1 MHLSRRHHRRR
12 SPGRAAVRA
21 AVCGLLLALAGVPG
35 QSPAAAAPGGAAGCR
50 PAAQTYADRTDERGH
65 CLAVTL
71 HLSEAPVLGG
81 SARLDIEVGTV
92 GGDTDVR
99 LDVQLPAGLEW
110 VTAPAG
116 LSTSTA
122 ASLVPVQGGLVH
134 RAEGAG
140 RAGQQRPW
148 RLSGTVRAVAQ
159 GPAGIR
165 ATATSAA
172 DPADTDAGSVFLTVG
187 ARQSVFGI
195 PVGSVGATAPAAA
208 GASRARPGLVH
219 RPAEPAPGPAAPAA
233 AAGTACATG
242 SWNYVDHGGVTRVSA
257 NARVAVYDD
266 DARGADDLLVTGVTG
281 ADGGFTLCFGNADE
295 EGGGQDVYVQFATEN
310 QHWVIRNGKSRQ
322 PYRFASPVRANVPTG
337 SNTGIGAFQPAD
349 AALMRG
355 VEAFDTV
362 NTGWDW
368 KPGSCWDARDTTCR
382 RGLVNWAPDSTDGT
396 YYSLQGNAV
405 HLAAEDPD
413 APVLVLHEFGHA
425 MMDDVYEDAFPS
437 SPNCSPHYITKT
449 SSAGCA
455 WTEGFAS
462 WFGVVALGD
471 PTFRWPGGRTQ
482 DLEGP
487 TWGTSGWDNGD
498 TVEGRVLGAMIDLS
512 DAANEP
518 GDTCAENPAGPLWS
532 TFLGHVS
539 GTFGQFWSHRA
550 ADGHDVGAGA
560 LSCLYHN
567 TIDY

>member
-1 MHLSRRHHRRR
+1 MDLSRRRHCWR
-12 SPGRAAVRA
+12 SPCCAAVRA
-21 AVCGLLLALAGVPG
+21 AVCGLLLALSGVPG
-35 QSPAAAAPGGAAGCR
+35 GSPAAAAAGGTAGCR
-50 PAAQTYADRTDERGH
+50 PPAQMYADRTDERGH

-71 HLSEAPVLGG
+71 RLSGAPVLGG

-92 GGDTDVR
+92 GGDTGVR

-110 VTAPAG
+110 VSAPAG

-122 ASLVPVQGGLVH
+122 ASLVPVEGGSVH
-134 RAEGAG
+134 RAKGTGWAG
-140 RAGQQRPW
+140 RQLPW
-148 RLSGTVRAVAQ
+148 RLSGTVRAVAE

-172 DPADTDAGSVFLTVG
+172 DPDDTGVGSVFLTVG
-187 ARQSVFGI
+187 ARQSAFGI
-195 PVGSVGATAPAAA
+195 PVGSVSAAAPAAA

-219 RPAEPAPGPAAPAA
+219 RPAESAPVLAAP

-257 NARVAVYDD
+257 NTRVAVYDD
-266 DARGADDLLVTGVTG
+266 DTGGADDLLATGVTG
-281 ADGGFTLCFGNADE
+281 ADGGFTLCFDNTDE
-295 EGGGQDVYVQFATEN
+295 EGGGQDVYVGFATEN
-310 QHWVIRNGKSRQ
+310 EHWVVRNGQSLQ
-322 PYRFASPVRANVPTG
+322 PYRFASQVHANVPTG
-337 SNTGIGAFQPAD
+337 STTDIGAFQPSD

-355 VEAFDTV
+355 VEAFDTL
-362 NTGWDW
+362 NTGWNW

-382 RGLVNWAPDSTDGT
+382 RGLVNWAPDSTDGP
-396 YYSLQGNAV
+396 YYSLQGNVV
-405 HLAAEDPD
+405 HLVAEDPD
-413 APVLVLHEFGHA
+413 IPVLVLHEFGHA

-437 SPNCSPHYITKT
+437 SPNCTPHYIPKS

-455 WTEGFAS
+455 WTEGFAT
-462 WFGVVALGD
+462 WFAVEALGD

-487 TWGTSGWDNGD
+487 TWGTSGWGTGD
-498 TVEGRVLGAMIDLS
+498 KVEGRVLGAMIDLS
-512 DAANEP
+512 DTTNEP
-518 GDTCAENPAGPLWS
+518 GDTCAENPAEPLWS

-539 GTFGQFWSHRA
+539 ASFSQFWSHRA
-550 ADGHDVGAGA
+550 ADGHDVGEGA